1 MARAAAADDLYTG
14 DAQTAVDNPQSL
26 LASIVG
32 AIEILV
38 PLNSLLCR
46 QPFVTQPKV
55 AEKKITRFSS
65 SVFSF
70 YYTLRRQESC
80 PLKRLPVLFS
90 LLGKRL
96 VVVYVVICC
105 AQSPSRI
112 LF

>member
-26 LASIVG
+26 LASIGG

-65 SVFSF
+65 SVSF
-70 YYTLRRQESC
+70 YYALRRQESC